1 MFDIGWSELVVIAVV
16 ALIAIGPKELPGVLR
31 MIGQW
36 MGKARKMAAEF
47 QGQFQEAM
55 REAEMADL
63 KKSFDEVK
71 EAATGFTSGSLMT
84 SLEKD
89 VGNALRIDDVD
100 KPAASTADAPATDAS
115 TASKTDALM
124 TSNVDALMTSNVDAL
139 MTSNVDA
146 LMTSNVDASMTSN
159 VDAST
164 SPGVPIPETF
174 TEADARAAASQPLA
188 IVQEFQS
195 PPAQEAQP
203 APAKPQVATDAKAS

>member
-31 MIGQW
+31 MVGQW

-71 EAATGFTSGSLMT
+71 EAATGFTSGNVMT

-89 VGNALRIDDVD
+89 VSSALRIDDID
-100 KPAASTADAPATDAS
+100 KPAAAPADTAAIDPPVTPTTPATSKIDAPE
-115 TASKTDALM
+115 M
-124 TSNVDALMTSNVDAL
+124 
-139 MTSNVDA
+139 
-146 LMTSNVDASMTSN
+146 
-159 VDAST
+159 
-164 SPGVPIPETF
+164 PIPETF
-174 TEADARAAASQPLA
+174 TEADAHAAATEPLA
-188 IVQEFQS
+188 ITREVQ
-195 PPAQEAQP
+195 AQP
-203 APAKPQVATDAKAS
+203 ATPDVLKDAKAS

>member
-31 MIGQW
+31 MVGQW

-71 EAATGFTSGSLMT
+71 EAATGFTSGNLMT

-89 VGNALRIDDVD
+89 VGNALRIDDID
-100 KPAASTADAPATDAS
+100 KPSASMADAPVEASTTSSIDAS
-115 TASKTDALM
+115 TQ
-124 TSNVDALMTSNVDAL
+124 
-139 MTSNVDA
+139 
-146 LMTSNVDASMTSN
+146 
-159 VDAST
+159 
-164 SPGVPIPETF
+164 GVPIPETF
-174 TEADARAAASQPLA
+174 TEADAQAAASHPLA
-188 IVQEFQS
+188 IVQEV
-195 PPAQEAQP
+195 QP
-203 APAKPQVATDAKAS
+203 QPTPQDAHVAPAASEVARDVKAS